1 MPQTLKQISFAK
13 LETGMEMPHLL
24 DIQVQA
30 FQSLLQRDAAE
41 HEREDLGLER
51 VFKDLFPITDVH
63 ENFSLDFKSYTV
75 GEPKYSVAEC
85 IERDMTYSA
94 PLKATLQLVVFEET
108 ADGKRPKNIIEK
120 EVYLG
125 ELPLLT
131 SLGTFVINGAER
143 VIVSQLHR
151 SPGVVFEES
160 THPNGQRLISARI
173 IPFRGSWVEFTVDI
187 HDVIYVHID
196 KKKKF
201 PATALLR
208 ALGYGSN
215 SDILRLFFAIREL
228 DLVKKRETR
237 MDLREVIGAII
248 AEDINLA
255 GEAVDPEAPKLK
267 TKKARAQRERDE
279 SELLVKEGDE
289 LTEEVFNRLRRLNI
303 ETVKVFA
310 SYTLVDVRDE
320 MDATERGERPVRRT
334 IAIDAVDNKTGEL
347 IVDAGEQLTDAVVK
361 RLREAE
367 IGKVYVFV
375 PSGRAESTLIR
386 NTLLKDP
393 TANIVDKETKKP
405 RGVTADEGEEF
416 ALKQIYSLLRPG
428 DAPNRE
434 TARDALNR
442 LFFSPKRYD
451 LGRVGRYKINQR
463 LNTNRPAGE
472 TVLTKEDFVAIIRYL
487 IELHEGRG
495 DVDDID
501 HLGNRRIRSVGELIA
516 NQFSVGL
523 SRMAR
528 LVKERMSINTDPEKI
543 SLDDLVNAR
552 TVSAVIQAFFGS
564 SQLSQFMDQTNPL
577 AELTHKRRLSALGPG
592 GLTRE
597 RAGFEVRDVHYSQYG
612 RMCPIETPEG
622 PNIGLITSLATFAR
636 VNDLGFIE
644 TPYAVVKN
652 GKVTQDIAWLDA
664 NREEGAIIAQ
674 ANAALNPDGT
684 FVEELVLCRQG
695 GDVPLSAPD
704 RIDYMD
710 VAPEQM
716 VSIAAALIPFLE
728 HDDANRAL
736 MGSNMQRQ
744 AVPLLN
750 PRTPMCGTGLEEKVA
765 RDSGAVVIAL
775 RSGVVSSVTADEIVV
790 DADDAQQKTKSDR
803 PLARLTQHDRYKI
816 KKYWRTNQDTAIN
829 QRPLVRRGQK
839 VNAGDVLADG
849 ASTEQGQL
857 ALGANVTVA
866 FMPWYGHNFEDA
878 IVLSERLVKDD
889 VYSSIHIQ
897 ELELHVRDTKRG
909 QEEITKEIPNV
920 AEEALTDLDERGIV
934 RIGAHVKPG
943 DILVGKITPK
953 GETELS
959 PEEKLL
965 TAIFGEKAKD
975 VKDSSLKVPPGM
987 EGVVIDVKIFS
998 RVEDQVVEKDRGE
1011 RIGEIRRVEGLE
1023 KIRVNAVRDGELVD
1037 LLDGQIVA
1045 LALKSGTVEEA
1056 IPQGTRLTQQQL
1068 DDLNFATLDLKT
1080 LRVEDRDINERMRVI
1095 IDAANDEKAKIEE
1108 KAEER
1113 IDRVLQPDEL
1123 PPGVIQLV
1131 KVYMAEK
1138 RKISVGDKMAGRHG
1152 NKGIVAR
1159 IVPEEDM
1166 PFLPD
1171 GRPVDIVLNPLGVP
1185 SRMNVGQIL
1194 ETHLGWAAKLLGFY
1208 AKTPVFQGANEREI
1222 GMLLKLAALT
1232 WVRDALQLGGTNF
1245 KMTDEEVRVLLAD
1258 IKPTADVA
1266 PRTELLSDATLND
1279 LGARGRNAGTKAIF
1293 ARARDFVIA
1302 ATRDLVAREEAELD
1316 TQLTFHKAAMEDE
1329 DYTTSH
1335 RESFEGQLKG
1345 LEKQRATGAVSLL
1358 RSQELPAL
1366 ASTLESKDFDVDAAA
1381 TELIRLAGI
1390 TPGGKV
1396 RLRDGRSGE
1405 TFNSPVTVGTIYM
1418 LKLSHLVDDK
1428 IHARSIGP
1436 YSLVTQQPLAGK
1448 AQFGGQRFGEME
1460 VWALEAYGAAH
1471 TLQEILTVKSDDVN
1485 GRSKVYEAIV
1495 KGQNLPEPGTP
1506 ESFNVL
1512 VQELKALGIHVRM
1525 GANESGFAA
1534 RMNAER
1540 DGLIAAESN
1549 NNSGNGNG
1557 EQL

>member
-1 MPQTLKQISFAK
+1 MPELMNLISFAK
-13 LETGMEMPHLL
+13 LDTGMGMPHLL
-24 DIQVQA
+24 DIQTRA
-30 FQSLLQRDAAE
+30 FEALLQRDAAA
-41 HEREDLGLER
+41 HDREDIGLER
-51 VFKDLFPITDVH
+51 VFRDLFPISDVH
-63 ENFSLDFKSYTV
+63 ENFSLEFKNYSL
-75 GEPKYSVAEC
+75 GEPKYTVGEC

-94 PLKATLQLVVFEET
+94 PLKATLQLVIFETTE
-108 ADGKRPKNIIEK
+108 AGKRPKNIIEK

-125 ELPLLT
+125 ELPRLT
-131 SLGTFVINGAER
+131 PLGTFVINGAER

-151 SPGVVFEES
+151 SPGVVFEEA

-208 ALGYGSN
+208 AFGYGTN
-215 SDILRLFFAIREL
+215 SEILRLFFGVREL
-228 DLVKKRETR
+228 DLGKKRETR
-237 MDLREVIGAII
+237 LDQREVIGAIV
-248 AEDINLA
+248 AEDLTLA
-255 GEAVDPEAPKLK
+255 GEVIAPVEPEAGKK
-267 TKKARAQRERDE
+267 KKKETKKAQREREAREAD
-279 SELLVKEGDE
+279 LLVKEGDE
-289 LTEEVFNRLRRLNI
+289 LTEEVLNRLIRHKITR
-303 ETVKVFA
+303 VRVFA
-310 SYTLVDVRDE
+310 SYTMADLRDE
-320 MDATERGERPVRRT
+320 QDAIERGERDVARVL
-334 IAIDAVDNKTGEL
+334 AVDVVNPETGEVL
-347 IVDAGEQLTDAVVK
+347 ADAGKNVTATLIKQLRRHDIT
-361 RLREAE
+361 
-367 IGKVYVFV
+367 KVQVFV
-375 PSGRAESTLIR
+375 PSGRAESTLIK
-386 NTLLKDP
+386 NTLAKDP
-393 TANIVDKETKKP
+393 TT
-405 RGVTADEGEEF
+405 GEEQ
-416 ALKQIYSLLRPG
+416 ALRQIYSLLRPG
-428 DAPNRE
+428 DAPNKE
-434 TARDALNR
+434 TAREALNR

-463 LNTNRPAGE
+463 LVLNRPANE
-472 TVLTKEDFVAIIRYL
+472 TVLTKDDFIAILRYL
-487 IELHEGRG
+487 VELHEGRG
-495 DVDDID
+495 TIDDID

-622 PNIGLITSLATFAR
+622 PNIGLITSLACYAR
-636 VNDLGFIE
+636 VNDLGFVE
-644 TPYAVVKN
+644 TPYRVVKN
-652 GKVTQDIAWLDA
+652 GKVIDQIEWLDA
-664 NREEGAIIAQ
+664 TREEEVTIAQ
-674 ANAALNPDGT
+674 ANAKLNPDGT
-684 FVEELVLCRQG
+684 FVDDLVLCRQR
-695 GDVPLSAPD
+695 GDVPLLAPD

-710 VAPEQM
+710 VAPEQL

-750 PRTPMCGTGLEEKVA
+750 PQTPVVGTGLEEKVA
-765 RDSGAVVIAL
+765 RDSGAVVIAD
-775 RSGVVSSVTADEIVV
+775 RGGVVSHVTADEIVI
-790 DADDAQQKTKSDR
+790 DAGHERTRKKGDTQ
-803 PLARLTQHDRYKI
+803 PLARLAQFDRYRL

-829 QRPLVRRGQK
+829 QRPIVREGQRVK
-839 VNAGDVLADG
+839 AGEVLADG
-849 ASTEQGQL
+849 AATEMGQL

-909 QEEITKEIPNV
+909 QEEITREIPNV
-920 AEEALTDLDERGIV
+920 AEEAVTDLDDRGII

-987 EGVVIDVKIFS
+987 EGFVIDVKIFA
-998 RVEDQVVEKDRGE
+998 RGGDEVVVEKDRGE
-1011 RIGEIRRVEGLE
+1011 RIGEVRRLEGEE
-1023 KIRVNAVRDGELVD
+1023 KVRVNDARDAELAEILEGETV
-1037 LLDGQIVA
+1037 V

-1056 IPQGTRLTQQQL
+1056 IPAGTRLTAEML
-1068 DDLNFATLDLKT
+1068 RDMRMASLDLKT
-1080 LRVEDRDINERMRVI
+1080 FRVQDKQVQEQVRQI
-1095 IDAANDEKAKIEE
+1095 IELANDEKAKIEE
-1108 KAEER
+1108 RAEER

-1131 KVYMAEK
+1131 KVYLAEK
-1138 RKISVGDKMAGRHG
+1138 RKVSVGDKMAGRHG

-1171 GRPVDIVLNPLGVP
+1171 GRSVDIVLNPLGVP

-1194 ETHLGWAAKLLGFY
+1194 ETHLGWAARILGFY

-1222 GMLLKLAALT
+1222 GYLLKLAGVSWA
-1232 WVRDALQLGGTNF
+1232 RDALRLDTPAPEVGAQDVRNIAADIRPEGGAHSLDARTLLVDATINDLARRGVAPETRDVFNRVRDFLAGAARELADREIVELEHQATFHAESAEDELLQEHVRSQF
-1245 KMTDEEVRVLLAD
+1245 KPALKQIEKRRDAEAASLLA
-1258 IKPTADVA
+1258 
-1266 PRTELLSDATLND
+1266 E
-1279 LGARGRNAGTKAIF
+1279 
-1293 ARARDFVIA
+1293 
-1302 ATRDLVAREEAELD
+1302 
-1316 TQLTFHKAAMEDE
+1316 
-1329 DYTTSH
+1329 
-1335 RESFEGQLKG
+1335 
-1345 LEKQRATGAVSLL
+1345 
-1358 RSQELPAL
+1358 QELPAL
-1366 ASTLESKDFDVDAAA
+1366 AAMLGPKSEADVDAAA
-1381 TELIRLAGI
+1381 TELMRLAGL
-1390 TPGGKV
+1390 TLGGKV
-1396 RLRDGRSGE
+1396 WLRDGRSGE
-1405 TFNSPVTVGTIYM
+1405 GFASPVTVGEIYM

-1485 GRSKVYEAIV
+1485 GRSRVYEAIV
-1495 KGQNLPEPGTP
+1495 KGQNLPSPGTP

-1525 GANESGFAA
+1525 DTHAGNGRGAF
-1534 RMNAER
+1534 
-1540 DGLIAAESN
+1540 
-1549 NNSGNGNG
+1549 GNGNG
-1557 EQL
+1557 SEE

>member
-1 MPQTLKQISFAK
+1 MITQISFGK
-13 LETGMEMPHLL
+13 LEHGMQMPHLL
-24 DIQVQA
+24 DIQTRA
-30 FQSLLQRDAAE
+30 FESLLQLDAAANN
-41 HEREDLGLER
+41 REDVGLER

-63 ENFSLDFKSYTV
+63 ENFSLDFKRYTL
-75 GEPKYSVAEC
+75 GEPKYSVEEC

-94 PLKATLQLVVFEET
+94 PLKATLVLTVFEENP
-108 ADGKRPKNIIEK
+108 ADEKKKRVKNQIEK

-131 SLGTFVINGAER
+131 PLGTFVINGAER

-160 THPNGQRLISARI
+160 THPNGQRLISSRI

-187 HDVIYVHID
+187 HDVVFVHID

-208 ALGYGSN
+208 AFGYGQN
-215 SDILRLFFAIREL
+215 ADIYRLFFGIREL
-228 DLVKKRETR
+228 DLTKRKEGR
-237 MDLREVIGAII
+237 DREVIGAII
-248 AEDINLA
+248 AEAVELP
-255 GEAVDPEAPKLK
+255 GEATAEDAPKAK
-267 TKKARAQRERDE
+267 TKKARAERERAE
-279 SELLVKEGDE
+279 ANLLVKEGDE
-289 LTEEVFNRLRRLNI
+289 LTEEVYNRLRRQKI
-303 ETVKVFA
+303 DRIKVFA
-310 SYTLVDVRDE
+310 SYQSVDLRDE
-320 MDATERGERPVRRT
+320 LDAFEREERAHPRVLAMDVINAEDGE
-334 IAIDAVDNKTGEL
+334 ILAETGQAL
-347 IVDAGEQLTDAVVK
+347 NVTLVK
-361 RLREAE
+361 RLRKANVS
-367 IGKVYVFV
+367 KVSCFV
-375 PSGRAESTLIR
+375 ASGRAESMLIK
-386 NTLLKDP
+386 NTLAKDP
-393 TANIVDKETKKP
+393 TKSE
-405 RGVTADEGEEF
+405 DE

-428 DAPNRE
+428 DAPNKE
-434 TARDALNR
+434 TAKQALER

-463 LNTNRPAGE
+463 LHLPTPAST
-472 TVLTKEDFVAIIRYL
+472 TVLETNDFVAIIRYL
-487 IELHEGRG
+487 VELHEGRG
-495 DVDDID
+495 HVDDID

-528 LVKERMSINTDPEKI
+528 LVKERMSINQDSEKI

-644 TPYAVVKN
+644 TPYRVVRN
-652 GKVTQDIAWLDA
+652 GKATNEIAWLDA
-664 NREEGAIIAQ
+664 NREEEAVIAQ
-674 ANAALNPDGT
+674 ANARLNEDGS
-684 FVEELVLCRQG
+684 FIDDLILCRQQA
-695 GDVPLSAPD
+695 DVPLLSPS
-704 RIDYMD
+704 RVDYMD
-710 VAPEQM
+710 VAPEQL

-750 PRTPMCGTGLEEKVA
+750 PQTPFVGTGLEEKVA
-765 RDSGAVVIAL
+765 VDSGAVIISKRA
-775 RSGVVSSVTADEIVV
+775 GVVTRVTADEIIV
-790 DADDAQQKTKSDR
+790 DAGAGNKANRDAAA
-803 PLARLTQHDRYKI
+803 PLQRLTQQDRYKL
-816 KKYWRTNQDTAIN
+816 KKYRRTNQDTALN
-829 QRPLVRRGQK
+829 QRPLVVQGQK
-839 VNAGDVLADG
+839 VKAGDVLADG
-849 ASTEQGQL
+849 AGTQFGQL
-857 ALGANVTVA
+857 ALGSNVTVA

-897 ELELHVRDTKRG
+897 EHELHVRDTKRG
-909 QEEITKEIPNV
+909 QEEITREIPNV
-920 AEEALTDLDERGIV
+920 SEESLVDLDERGIV
-934 RIGAHVKPG
+934 RIGAHVRPG

-975 VKDSSLKVPPGM
+975 VKDSSLKVSPGV

-1011 RIGEIRRVEGLE
+1011 RIGEVRRLEGEE
-1023 KIRVNAVRDGELVD
+1023 KVRVNDVRDDEIKALLV
-1037 LLDGQIVA
+1037 GQKVS
-1045 LALKSGTVEEA
+1045 LALQNGTVEEA
-1056 IPQGTRLTQQQL
+1056 IPAGTVLTEAMLRDLRLI
-1068 DDLNFATLDLKT
+1068 TLDLKT
-1080 LRVEDRDINERMRVI
+1080 FRVEDKKVNAAVREI
-1095 IDAANDEKAKIEE
+1095 IDAADAVKARIEE

-1113 IDRVLQPDEL
+1113 IDRILQPDEL

-1131 KVYMAEK
+1131 KVYLAEK

-1194 ETHLGWAAKLLGFY
+1194 ETHLGWAANILGFY

-1222 GMLLKLAALT
+1222 GLCLRLSGREWVKGSLRLSADAPTPSADELRVILDDQRPAVEDAEKVELLHDATINALNARGTSAESKAVYQRIYDYLVASAKELAAREAEAT
-1232 WVRDALQLGGTNF
+1232 THA
-1245 KMTDEEVRVLLAD
+1245 
-1258 IKPTADVA
+1258 VA
-1266 PRTELLSDATLND
+1266 FHEAS
-1279 LGARGRNAGTKAIF
+1279 
-1293 ARARDFVIA
+1293 IA
-1302 ATRDLVAREEAELD
+1302 AEDTPANQKAE
-1316 TQLTFHKAAMEDE
+1316 FKKA
-1329 DYTTSH
+1329 
-1335 RESFEGQLKG
+1335 LKD
-1345 LEKQRATGAVSLL
+1345 LEKRTALDAAGLL
-1358 RSQELPAL
+1358 EAMGLPAL
-1366 ASTLESKDFDVDAAA
+1366 SAMLGKKSEADVDAAA
-1381 TELIRLAGI
+1381 VELIKAGGLL
-1390 TPGGKV
+1390 PGGKI
-1396 RLRDGRSGE
+1396 RLRDGRTGE
-1405 TFNSPVTVGTIYM
+1405 GFSNPVTVGQVYM

-1485 GRSKVYEAIV
+1485 GRSRVYEAIV

-1512 VQELKALGIHVRM
+1512 VKELQALGIHVTMDSHAEGGHQGM
-1525 GANESGFAA
+1525 GGSFGPGSE
-1534 RMNAER
+1534 
-1540 DGLIAAESN
+1540 D
-1549 NNSGNGNG
+1549 
-1557 EQL
+1557 

>member
-1 MPQTLKQISFAK
+1 MPDMLKQISFAK
-13 LETGMEMPHLL
+13 LEHGMEMPHLL
-24 DIQVQA
+24 DIQTRA
-30 FQSLLQRDAAE
+30 FEALLQLDAAS
-41 HEREDLGLER
+41 HDREDVGLER

-63 ENFSLDFKSYTV
+63 ENYSLEFVRYSL
-75 GEPKYSVAEC
+75 GEPKYSVEEC

-94 PLKATLQLVVFEET
+94 PLKATLQLVVNEEVNGT
-108 ADGKRPKNIIEK
+108 KRPRNIIEK

-131 SLGTFVINGAER
+131 GLGTFVINGAER

-187 HDVIYVHID
+187 HDVIFVHID

-208 ALGYGSN
+208 ALGYGTN
-215 SDILRLFFAIREL
+215 SDILRLFFAVRDL
-228 DLVKKRETR
+228 DLTKKLESRG
-237 MDLREVIGAII
+237 DQREVLGAII
-248 AEDINLA
+248 AEDITLA
-255 GEAVDPEAPKLK
+255 GEAHDPDAPKLK
-267 TKKARAQRERDE
+267 TKKARAERERAE
-279 SELLVKEGDE
+279 AEMLVKEGDE
-289 LTEEVFNRLRRLNI
+289 LTPEVYNRLRRLNVD
-303 ETVKVFA
+303 TVKVFA
-310 SYTLVDVRDE
+310 SYMLIDVRDE
-320 MDATERGERPVRRT
+320 VDAVERGERPQRRVLAT
-334 IAIDAVDNKTGEL
+334 DVIEPETGEV
-347 IVDAGEQLTDAVVK
+347 IAETGQQLTDTLIRK
-361 RLREAE
+361 LRKAE
-367 IGKVYVFV
+367 VTKVNVFV
-375 PSGRAESTLIR
+375 ASGRAESTLIK
-386 NTLLKDP
+386 NTLAKDP
-393 TANIVDKETKKP
+393 TKAEKD
-405 RGVTADEGEEF
+405 
-416 ALKQIYSLLRPG
+416 ALQQIYSLLRPG
-428 DAPNRE
+428 DAPNVE
-434 TARDALNR
+434 TARLALER

-463 LNTNRPAGE
+463 LALNLPASH
-472 TVLTKEDFVAIIRYL
+472 TVLTKEDFIAIIRYL
-487 IELHEGRG
+487 VELHEGRG
-495 DVDDID
+495 YTDDID

-543 SLDDLVNAR
+543 TLDDLVNAR

-622 PNIGLITSLATFAR
+622 PNIGLITSLACYAR
-636 VNDLGFIE
+636 VNDLGFVE
-644 TPYAVVKN
+644 TPYRVVRN
-652 GKVTQDIAWLDA
+652 GKVTGEIEWLDA
-664 NREEGAIIAQ
+664 NREEEVVIAQ
-674 ANAALNPDGT
+674 ANAQIRDDGT
-684 FVEELVLCRQG
+684 FSDELVLCRHR
-695 GDVPLSAPD
+695 GDVPLVSPE
-704 RIDYMD
+704 RIEYMD
-710 VAPEQM
+710 VSPEQL

-750 PRTPMCGTGLEEKVA
+750 PRTPIVGTGLEEKVA
-765 RDSGAVVIAL
+765 RDSGAVVIAK
-775 RSGVVSSVTADEIVV
+775 RAGVVTRVTADEIIV
-790 DADDAQQKTKSDR
+790 DSGPADRGRTEERRSSDR
-803 PLARLTQHDRYKI
+803 PLARLTQHDRYRL

-829 QRPLVRRGQK
+829 QRPLVRLGQRIK
-839 VNAGDVLADG
+839 AGDVLADG
-849 ASTEQGQL
+849 AATEKGQL

-909 QEEITKEIPNV
+909 QEEITREIPNV
-920 AEEALTDLDERGIV
+920 AEESLVDLDERGIV

-998 RVEDQVVEKDRGE
+998 RIDDQVIEKDRGE
-1011 RIGEIRRVEGLE
+1011 RIGEVRRLEAEE
-1023 KIRVNAVRDGELVD
+1023 KIRVNEVRDGEL
-1037 LLDGQIVA
+1037 LDGLEGQAVT
-1045 LALKSGTVEEA
+1045 LALKAGTVEEA
-1056 IPQGTRLTQQQL
+1056 IPAGTKLSADMLRSLKIS
-1068 DDLNFATLDLKT
+1068 TLDLKT
-1080 LRVEDRDINERMRVI
+1080 FRVENKRVNDRIREI
-1095 IDAANDEKAKIEE
+1095 IDAANAEKARIEE

-1113 IDRVLQPDEL
+1113 IDKILQPDEL

-1131 KVYMAEK
+1131 KVYLAEK
-1138 RKISVGDKMAGRHG
+1138 RKVSVGDKMAGRHG

-1159 IVPEEDM
+1159 VVPEEDM

-1194 ETHLGWAAKLLGFY
+1194 ETHLGWAARILGFY

-1222 GMLLKLAALT
+1222 GLLLKLAGVHWA
-1232 WVRDALQLGGTNF
+1232 
-1245 KMTDEEVRVLLAD
+1245 AD
-1258 IKPTADVA
+1258 GLRLEA
-1266 PRTELLSDATLND
+1266 PRPGTSDAEIRTLLEDLKPVAGEKEEFTKLEDASLNE
-1279 LGARGRNAGTKAIF
+1279 LGARG
-1293 ARARDFVIA
+1293 VSQE
-1302 ATRDLVAREEAELD
+1302 TRDLFHRVRDFLAAAAKEIAERERQEVEYQVRFHASPTDDEAIPKARRSEVKTA
-1316 TQLTFHKAAMEDE
+1316 
-1329 DYTTSH
+1329 
-1335 RESFEGQLKG
+1335 LKQ
-1345 LEKQRATGAVSLL
+1345 LEKMQERDPADTLKL
-1358 RSQELPAL
+1358 DELPAL
-1366 ASTLESKDFDVDAAA
+1366 AGMLGPKSEADVDAAA
-1381 TELIRLAGI
+1381 AELMRLAGL
-1390 TPGGKV
+1390 TPFGKV
-1396 RLRDGRSGE
+1396 WLRDGRSGE
-1405 TFNSPVTVGTIYM
+1405 RFASPVTVGEIYM

-1485 GRSKVYEAIV
+1485 GRSRVYEAIV
-1495 KGQNLPEPGTP
+1495 KGQNLPEPGIP

-1512 VQELKALGIHVRM
+1512 VKELQALGIKVTLGSTDGDG
-1525 GANESGFAA
+1525 GAFG
-1534 RMNAER
+1534 
-1540 DGLIAAESN
+1540 D
-1549 NNSGNGNG
+1549 GNGRG
-1557 EQL
+1557 DE

>member
-1 MPQTLKQISFAK
+1 MPELMKQISFAK
-13 LETGMEMPHLL
+13 LDQGMQMPHLL
-24 DIQVQA
+24 DIQTRA
-30 FQSLLQRDAAE
+30 FESLLQLDAASQN
-41 HEREDLGLER
+41 REDIGLER

-63 ENFSLDFKSYTV
+63 ENFSLEYKSYSL

-94 PLKATLQLVVFEET
+94 PLKATLQLIVFETTE
-108 ADGKRPKNIIEK
+108 AGKRPKNIIEK

-131 SLGTFVINGAER
+131 PLGTFVINGAER

-187 HDVIYVHID
+187 HDVVYVHID

-208 ALGYGSN
+208 AFGYGTN
-215 SDILRLFFAIREL
+215 SDILRLFFAVREL
-228 DLVKKRETR
+228 DLVRKRETR
-237 MDLREVIGAII
+237 IDQKEVLGAII
-248 AEDINLA
+248 AEDITLA
-255 GEAVDPEAPKLK
+255 GTAHNPEAPKLK
-267 TKKARAQRERDE
+267 TKKARLALEREE
-279 SELLVKEGDE
+279 SEMVVKEGDE
-289 LTEEVFNRLRRLNI
+289 LTEEVFNRLRRLDI
-303 ETVKVFA
+303 DKVKVFA
-310 SYTLVDVRDE
+310 SYTTIDLRDE
-320 MDATERGERPVRRT
+320 VDAIERGERPTRRI
-334 IAIDAVDNKTGEL
+334 IAVDAVNSESGEV
-347 IVDAGEQLTDAVVK
+347 IAEVGDSLTDTLIRK
-361 RLREAE
+361 LRKNE
-367 IGKVYVFV
+367 INKAQVFV
-375 PSGRAESTLIR
+375 TSGRAESTLIK

-393 TANIVDKETKKP
+393 THT
-405 RGVTADEGEEF
+405 DEE

-434 TARDALNR
+434 TARQALER

-463 LNTNRPAGE
+463 LMTNRPASE

-487 IELHEGRG
+487 IELHENRG
-495 DVDDID
+495 YTDDID

-622 PNIGLITSLATFAR
+622 PNIGLITSLACYAQ
-636 VNDLGFIE
+636 VNDLGFVE
-644 TPYAVVKN
+644 TPYRVVKN
-652 GKVTQDIAWLDA
+652 GKVTADIEWLDA
-664 NREEGAIIAQ
+664 NREEDVVIAQ
-674 ANAALNPDGT
+674 ANARLNEDGT
-684 FVEELVLCRQG
+684 FVDELVLCRQR
-695 GDVPLSAPD
+695 GDVPLVSPE
-704 RIDYMD
+704 RIDFMD
-710 VAPEQM
+710 VAPEQL

-750 PRTPMCGTGLEEKVA
+750 PQTPLVGTGLEEKVA
-765 RDSGAVVIAL
+765 RDSGAVVIA
-775 RSGVVSSVTADEIVV
+775 RRAGSITSVTADEIIV
-790 DADDAQQKTKSDR
+790 DTGASERGKKDSDK
-803 PLARLTQHDRYKI
+803 PLARLTQHDRYRL
-816 KKYWRTNQDTAIN
+816 KKYWRTNQDTALN
-829 QRPLVRRGQK
+829 QRPIVKTGQK
-839 VNAGDVLADG
+839 VKAGEVLADG
-849 ASTEQGQL
+849 ASTEMGQL

-889 VYSSIHIQ
+889 IYSSIHIQ

-909 QEEITKEIPNV
+909 QEEITREIPNV
-920 AEEALTDLDERGIV
+920 AEEALSDLDERGIV

-975 VKDSSLKVPPGM
+975 VKDSSLKVSPGM

-998 RVEDQVVEKDRGE
+998 RIEDQVVEKDRGE
-1011 RIGEIRRVEGLE
+1011 RIGEIRRLEGEE
-1023 KIRVNAVRDGELVD
+1023 KIRVNEVRDAELMD
-1037 LLDGQIVA
+1037 LLEGQAVS

-1056 IPQGTRLTQQQL
+1056 IPAGTKLTAQML
-1068 DDLNFATLDLKT
+1068 KDLKIASLDLKT
-1080 LRVEDRDINERMRVI
+1080 FRVEDKKMNERIRTI
-1095 IDAANDEKAKIEE
+1095 IDLANEEKAKLEE

-1194 ETHLGWAAKLLGFY
+1194 ETHLGWAARLLGFY

-1222 GMLLKLAALT
+1222 GLLLKLAAVA
-1232 WVRDALQLGGTNF
+1232 WVRDALDLKVEGVTIS
-1245 KMTDEEVRVLLAD
+1245 DEEIRGIIVDVSGGGNREGRV
-1258 IKPTADVA
+1258 
-1266 PRTELLSDATLND
+1266 ELLSDATID
-1279 LGARGRNAGTKAIF
+1279 SLGARGVSTQTRDVYNRI
-1293 ARARDFVIA
+1293 RDFVSA
-1302 ATRDLVAREEAELD
+1302 AARELAERD
-1316 TQLTFHKAAMEDE
+1316 TAEVNNQIAFHTTAAGDE
-1329 DYTTSH
+1329 EYEPAARAQYKTA
-1335 RESFEGQLKG
+1335 GNQI
-1345 LEKQRATGAVSLL
+1345 EKKRNTDPASVLA
-1358 RSQELPAL
+1358 SQELPAL
-1366 ASTLESKDFDVDAAA
+1366 AAALGPKKSEVEVDTAAM
-1381 TELIRLAGI
+1381 ELMRLAGI
-1390 TPGGKV
+1390 SAGGKV
-1396 RLRDGRSGE
+1396 RLRDGRTGE
-1405 TFNSPVTVGTIYM
+1405 TFANPVTVGEIYI

-1485 GRSKVYEAIV
+1485 GRSRVYEAIV
-1495 KGQNLPEPGTP
+1495 KGQNLPEPGIP

-1512 VQELKALGIHVRM
+1512 VQELKALGIHVSM
-1525 GANESGFAA
+1525 GANATSGY
-1534 RMNAER
+1534 
-1540 DGLIAAESN
+1540 GLG
-1549 NNSGNGNG
+1549 NSSSRNGNG
-1557 EQL
+1557 SEV

>member
-1 MPQTLKQISFAK
+1 MPETTTQISFAK
-13 LETGMEMPHLL
+13 LEQGMEMPHLL
-24 DIQVQA
+24 DIQTRA
-30 FQSLLQRDAAE
+30 FESLLQLDAAA
-41 HEREDLGLER
+41 HDREDVGLER

-63 ENFSLDFKSYTV
+63 ENFSLEFVRYSL
-75 GEPKYSVAEC
+75 GEPKYSVEEC

-94 PLKATLQLVVFEET
+94 PLKATLQLVINEDVN
-108 ADGKRPKNIIEK
+108 GVKRPRNIIEK

-131 SLGTFVINGAER
+131 GLGTFVINGAER

-187 HDVIYVHID
+187 HDVIFVHID

-208 ALGYGSN
+208 AFGYGSN
-215 SDILRLFFAIREL
+215 SDILRLFFAVREL
-228 DLVKKRETR
+228 DLTKKRESRT
-237 MDLREVIGAII
+237 DLREVVGAII
-248 AEDINLA
+248 AEDIELA
-255 GEAVDPEAPKLK
+255 GEATAEDAPKLK
-267 TKKARAQRERDE
+267 TKKARAERERNE
-279 SELLVKEGDE
+279 NVLLVKEGDE
-289 LTEEVFNRLRRLNI
+289 LTDEVLNRLRRLGI
-303 ETVKVFA
+303 DAVKVFA
-310 SYTLVDVRDE
+310 SYMTVDLRDE
-320 MDATERGERPVRRT
+320 ADAAERGERPQRRVL
-334 IAIDAVDNKTGEL
+334 ALDVVDHESGE
-347 IVDAGEQLTDAVVK
+347 VVAEAGQALTDTLIKKLRKGGIVK
-361 RLREAE
+361 VRV
-367 IGKVYVFV
+367 IV
-375 PSGRAESTLIR
+375 PSGRAESTLIK
-386 NTLLKDP
+386 NTLAKDP
-393 TANIVDKETKKP
+393 TSRVTDKKEGSTE
-405 RGVTADEGEEF
+405 RGVSREEGEKI
-416 ALKQIYSLLRPG
+416 ALQQIYSLLRPG
-428 DAPNRE
+428 DAPNLE
-434 TARDALNR
+434 TARQALER

-463 LNTNRPAGE
+463 LGLNRPANE
-472 TVLTKEDFVAIIRYL
+472 TVLTKEDFIAILRYL
-487 IELHEGRG
+487 VELHEGRG
-495 DVDDID
+495 YVDDID

-622 PNIGLITSLATFAR
+622 PNIGLITSLACYAR
-636 VNDLGFIE
+636 VNDLGFVE
-644 TPYAVVKN
+644 TPYRVVRN
-652 GKVTQDIAWLDA
+652 AKVTNEVAWLDA
-664 NREEGAIIAQ
+664 NKEEEAVIAQ
-674 ANAALNPDGT
+674 ANAELNPDGT
-684 FVEELVLCRQG
+684 FMDELVLCRQR
-695 GDVPLSAPD
+695 GDFPLTAPS

-710 VAPEQM
+710 VAPEQL

-750 PRTPMCGTGLEEKVA
+750 PRTPLVGTGLEEKVA
-765 RDSGAVVIAL
+765 RDSGACVISRRA
-775 RSGVVSSVTADEIVV
+775 GVVTRVTADEIII
-790 DADDAQQKTKSDR
+790 DAGSERGKKGDDDR
-803 PLARLTQHDRYKI
+803 PLARLTAQDRYKV

-829 QRPLVRRGQK
+829 QRPIVRMGQRVK
-839 VNAGDVLADG
+839 AGEVLADG
-849 ASTEQGQL
+849 AGTEMGQL

-878 IVLSERLVKDD
+878 IVLSERLVKED

-909 QEEITKEIPNV
+909 QEEITREIPNV
-920 AEEALTDLDERGIV
+920 AEESLVDLDERGIV

-998 RVEDQVVEKDRGE
+998 RVDDQVVEKDRGE
-1011 RIGEIRRVEGLE
+1011 RIGEIRRLEGEE
-1023 KIRVNAVRDGELVD
+1023 KIRVNEVRDAELVE
-1037 LLDGQIVA
+1037 LLEGQTVG
-1045 LALKSGTVEEA
+1045 LALKSGTVEEEIPSGTKLTAA
-1056 IPQGTRLTQQQL
+1056 ILA
-1068 DDLNFATLDLKT
+1068 DLKLATLDLKT
-1080 LRVEDRDINERMRVI
+1080 FRVENKTVNEKIRTI
-1095 IDAANDEKAKIEE
+1095 IEAANEEKARLEE

-1138 RKISVGDKMAGRHG
+1138 RKVSVGDKMAGRHG

-1171 GRPVDIVLNPLGVP
+1171 GRAVDIVLNPLGVP

-1194 ETHLGWAAKLLGFY
+1194 ETHLGWAARLLGFY
-1208 AKTPVFQGANEREI
+1208 AKAPVFQGANEREI
-1222 GMLLKLAALT
+1222 GLLLKLAGVVWA
-1232 WVRDALQLGGTNF
+1232 RDALELETPAPVV
-1245 KMTDEEVRVLLAD
+1245 TDAEVRSILAD
-1258 IKPTADVA
+1258 VHVDVDVGHGSRKA
-1266 PRTELLSDATLND
+1266 LMVEATLND
-1279 LGARGRNAGTKAIF
+1279 LAKRGVSAETRDVYKRI
-1293 ARARDFVIA
+1293 RDFLA
-1302 ATRDLVAREEAELD
+1302 GAARELAARQFNELD
-1316 TQLTFHKAAMEDE
+1316 NQITYHTAAADDE
-1329 DYTTSH
+1329 DLSDA
-1335 RESFEGQLKG
+1335 LKG
-1345 LEKQRATGAVSLL
+1345 QFK
-1358 RSQELPAL
+1358 PAL
-1366 ASTLESKDFDVDAAA
+1366 
-1381 TELIRLAGI
+1381 
-1390 TPGGKV
+1390 
-1396 RLRDGRSGE
+1396 
-1405 TFNSPVTVGTIYM
+1405 
-1418 LKLSHLVDDK
+1418 
-1428 IHARSIGP
+1428 
-1436 YSLVTQQPLAGK
+1436 
-1448 AQFGGQRFGEME
+1448 
-1460 VWALEAYGAAH
+1460 
-1471 TLQEILTVKSDDVN
+1471 
-1485 GRSKVYEAIV
+1485 
-1495 KGQNLPEPGTP
+1495 
-1506 ESFNVL
+1506 
-1512 VQELKALGIHVRM
+1512 
-1525 GANESGFAA
+1525 
-1534 RMNAER
+1534 
-1540 DGLIAAESN
+1540 
-1549 NNSGNGNG
+1549 
-1557 EQL
+1557 